1 MDQEIIPADRRL
13 RLVLSVVVVVA
24 MLAAAAF
31 YWQFSRELQDLA
43 RTDVQAAIARVAQV
57 RWLTLGSVV
66 VAVLASI
73 SLAVSAVRAVRADRF
88 PPPGA
93 RVLRDTPVLHGAP
106 ARNRAYLLLAAA
118 LGIVAAA
125 AAVHLLFVSFLATLA
140 A

>member
-88 PPPGA
+88 PPPC
-93 RVLRDTPVLHGAP
+93 TC
-106 ARNRAYLLLAAA
+106 
-118 LGIVAAA
+118 
-125 AAVHLLFVSFLATLA
+125 FS
-140 A
+140 